1 MNDHLQSSN
10 LFSVKGIVAVVTGG
24 ATGTC
29 SDFICIFPP
38 HTRLMLMFSGIGLMM
53 TKALALNGAEK
64 VYIIGRRKE
73 KLDEAAKISPNIV
86 GIVGDVTSK
95 ESLKAIVEQVKRESG
110 FVNLLIANS
119 GVMVPGNPVKS
130 GSGATLAE
138 YAKGGFESSEDDFT
152 NTFNVN
158 VTAVLFTA
166 YAFMELLDEG
176 NKKNVIPDTKS
187 QILITGSI
195 AAYNKLANL
204 SMSYR
209 ASKAAVTLMAKS
221 LSVELVPYN
230 IRVNSLAPGRESS
243 ILLRLFE
250 CWLIKLAS
258 SLPI

>member
-1 MNDHLQSSN
+1 
-10 LFSVKGIVAVVTGG
+10 
-24 ATGTC
+24 
-29 SDFICIFPP
+29 
-38 HTRLMLMFSGIGLMM
+38 MM

-95 ESLKAIVEQVKRESG
+95 ESLKAIVEQIKRESG

-138 YAKGGFESSEDDFT
+138 YAKGGFESSEEDFN

-176 NKKNVIPDTKS
+176 NRKNVIPDTKS

-195 AAYNKLANL
+195 AAYNKAANL

-209 ASKAAVTLMAKS
+209 ASKAAVTLVAKS
-221 LSVELVPYN
+221 LSVELIPYN

-243 ILLRLFE
+243 TLSVVLLRM
-250 CWLIKLAS
+250 LANEYRF
-258 SLPI
+258 